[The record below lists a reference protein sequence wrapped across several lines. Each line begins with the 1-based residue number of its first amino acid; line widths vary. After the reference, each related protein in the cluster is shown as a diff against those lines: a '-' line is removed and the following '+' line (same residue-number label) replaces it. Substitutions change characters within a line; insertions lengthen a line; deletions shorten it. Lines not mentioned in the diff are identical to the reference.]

1 MKTRNISTKL
11 TIILNSLRSAQI
23 NSPSDGTL
31 SSYGYVLMLMHFL
44 QTRQTPLIPN
54 LQKTPEKEGCK
65 CFTMLK
71 HPNESDLAVNSY
83 FYKPN
88 NDEMWLLLRKYGKKN
103 TQVRERRASN
113 SNAYLPTQ
121 TLTQKQPTQ
130 FVKNQNQIKSN
141 FLHRASDCC

>member
-1 MKTRNISTKL
+1 
-11 TIILNSLRSAQI
+11 
-23 NSPSDGTL
+23 
-31 SSYGYVLMLMHFL
+31 
-44 QTRQTPLIPN
+44 
-54 LQKTPEKEGCK
+54 
-65 CFTMLK
+65 MLK